1 MSSADDLRFTKT
13 HEWVRMDGDI
23 ATVGLTDHA
32 QQELGD
38 ITYLELPEVGT
49 EISQSTPFG
58 VIESVKAAS
67 DIYAPVDGEVVERN
81 DDVVDSPE
89 TVNTSPYDQAW
100 LIKVRL
106 KDSSQIDSLMDSGD
120 YERFAESAST
130 PS

>member
-1 MSSADDLRFTKT
+1 MSSPVDLRFTKT
-13 HEWVRMDGDI
+13 HEWVRRDGDI

-38 ITYLELPEVGT
+38 ITYLELPDVGT
-49 EISQSTPFG
+49 EVSQATSFG

-81 DDVVDSPE
+81 DDVVGSPE
-89 TVNTSPYDQAW
+89 TVNSSPYDRAW

-106 KDSSQIDSLMDSGD
+106 TDSSQIDALMDSGD
-120 YERFAESAST
+120 YDQFAASAST
-130 PS
+130 SS